1 MPNYQ
6 RTKTACYLGFITQ
19 AISANF
25 APLLFLKFH
34 NEYHISLGNIAL
46 ISTCFFFTQL
56 LVDLFCAK
64 YVDRIGYRTC
74 IVSSEVCAAI
84 GLIGLAFLPD
94 ILPNPFM
101 GIICSVII
109 YAIGSGLIEVLCSP
123 IVEACPFENKE
134 ATMSL
139 LHSFYCWGSVGVIL
153 LSTIFFAVFGMD
165 SWRILACL
173 WAMIPLYNIYNFA
186 TCPIEHLVE
195 DGQRMSLRQLLKT
208 PILGVAIILM
218 ICAGASEMSM
228 AQWASA
234 FAESA
239 LGLTKSVG
247 DLAGPCLFA
256 ITMGIARVLYGKF
269 GEKIDLTKFM
279 LVSGVLCVLSYL
291 LAGLSAMPILGLI
304 GCIICGFSVGIMWPG
319 SISITVPRI
328 PKGGTALFALLA
340 VAGDM
345 GGAFGPS
352 MVGYFS
358 QQAGDNLR
366 VGLLTGCIFPL
377 IMLAALIAMRKMA
390 RQDKYCG
397 CTKAISS

>member
-1 MPNYQ
+1 MKNYK
-6 RTKTACYLGFITQ
+6 KTLRACYLGLITQ
-19 AISANF
+19 AIAANF
-25 APLLFLKFH
+25 APLLFLTFH
-34 NEYHISLGNIAL
+34 SDFNISLGQIAL
-46 ISTCFFFTQL
+46 IPAVFYVTQL
-56 LVDLFCAK
+56 SVDLICAK
-64 YVDRIGYRTC
+64 YVDSIGYRKS
-74 IVSSEVCAAI
+74 IVASQLFAGL
-84 GLIGLAFLPD
+84 GLIGLAV
-94 ILPNPFM
+94 LPNIISPYV
-101 GIICSVII
+101 GILIGVFF
-109 YAIGSGLIEVLCSP
+109 YALGSGLVEVLCSP
-123 IVEACPFENKE
+123 IVEACPFDHKE
-134 ATMSL
+134 KVMSL

-153 LSTIFFAVFGMD
+153 LSTIFFSVFGID
-165 SWRILACL
+165 KWRILAYL
-173 WAMIPLYNIYNFA
+173 WMREIQRILSRYNIYNFA

-195 DGQRMSLRQLLKT
+195 DGQRMSLRQLLKM
-208 PILGVAIILM
+208 PIFGVAIILM
-218 ICAGASEMSM
+218 ICAGASEMAM

-256 ITMGIARVLYGKF
+256 ITMGIARALYGKF

-304 GCIICGFSVGIMWPG
+304 GCILCGFSVGIMWPG

-358 QQAGDNLR
+358 QQAGDNLQ
-366 VGLLTGCIFPL
+366 VGLLTGCTFPL

-390 RQDKYCG
+390 KND
-397 CTKAISS
+397 

>member
-1 MPNYQ
+1 M
-6 RTKTACYLGFITQ
+6 
-19 AISANF
+19 NF
-25 APLLFLKFH
+25 
-34 NEYHISLGNIAL
+34 YL
-46 ISTCFFFTQL
+46 ISIIQFF
-56 LVDLFCAK
+56 
-64 YVDRIGYRTC
+64 
-74 IVSSEVCAAI
+74 
-84 GLIGLAFLPD
+84 
-94 ILPNPFM
+94 
-101 GIICSVII
+101 
-109 YAIGSGLIEVLCSP
+109 YALGSGLVEVLCSP
-123 IVEACPFENKE
+123 IVEACPFDHKE
-134 ATMSL
+134 KVMSL

-153 LSTIFFAVFGMD
+153 LSTIFFAVFGID
-165 SWRILACL
+165 RWRILACL

-186 TCPIEHLVE
+186 SCPIEHLVG

-208 PILGVAIILM
+208 PIFGVAIILM

-239 LGLTKSVG
+239 LGLSKSVG

-269 GEKIDLTKFM
+269 DEKIDLIKFM

-291 LAGLSAMPILGLI
+291 LAGLSAMPIFGLA

-358 QQAGDNLR
+358 QQAGDNLQ

-377 IMLAALIAMRKMA
+377 IMLAALIVMRKMA
-390 RQDKYCG
+390 KNEEYCDYA
-397 CTKAISS
+397 KATTSSQSQAS

>member
-1 MPNYQ
+1 
-6 RTKTACYLGFITQ
+6 
-19 AISANF
+19 
-25 APLLFLKFH
+25 
-34 NEYHISLGNIAL
+34 
-46 ISTCFFFTQL
+46 
-56 LVDLFCAK
+56 
-64 YVDRIGYRTC
+64 
-74 IVSSEVCAAI
+74 
-84 GLIGLAFLPD
+84 
-94 ILPNPFM
+94 
-101 GIICSVII
+101 
-109 YAIGSGLIEVLCSP
+109 
-123 IVEACPFENKE
+123 
-134 ATMSL
+134 
-139 LHSFYCWGSVGVIL
+139 
-153 LSTIFFAVFGMD
+153 MD

-208 PILGVAIILM
+208 PIFGVAIILM

-291 LAGLSAMPILGLI
+291 FAGLSAMPILGLI